1 MQTRGLAVTIVAL
14 AASCLAYA
22 AQNRSRSPAPIPAI
36 TTTREVH
43 NLPLAQAVH
52 GYPVYLHAVVTYYD
66 PYAYVKHGA
75 LFVCDRS
82 GCLFVYVP
90 VPPVLPLHAGD
101 TVVVRGVTGSGK
113 FAPIVEASHVRI
125 VGHSS
130 LPANPRRVSLTQMLT
145 GALDCQWVEF
155 EGRVRFAHLEPD
167 NVVLDIATGG
177 GSLEAISLR
186 DRHADYDALVDSL
199 VRIRANVAAVFNNR
213 RQMVGARLYFPSLAQ
228 IRVIQQAAADPFAQ
242 PADPISDLFRFRPD
256 PELIRR
262 VHVQGRVTLDW
273 PGHTLCIQELTNGVC
288 MHTSQSIAAPV
299 GSFVDVAGFPV
310 VNMFKPSLEDVV
322 FRPTEGAAALPQPDV
337 VTAAQAILGDL
348 DGRLVQM
355 DAEFIGRDP
364 ASDVPTLLLRSNG
377 LLFPAVLPPNSGLAE
392 KLPWKEGS
400 FLRITGVSSVQV
412 DSLTTE
418 LGDGAVR
425 PESLRILLRSPSDVA
440 VLRAPSWWNSKHA
453 LECFAAIG
461 LLVLIAFTWIV
472 VLRHS
477 VKLRTR
483 ELRLSEERLRH
494 LSEHDALT
502 GLPNRLHLNDRLQ
515 SALERAAQNGKR
527 LGLLMVDL
535 DGFKAVNDELG
546 HRAGDKL
553 LRMVAER
560 LRVCVRLTDA
570 VARVGGDEFI
580 VLLPDLRHPAEA
592 ASIAR
597 KIVSAIAA
605 PFAIDHAIASVTA
618 SVGAVISSPGGS
630 NLEAMLQCAD
640 QAMYAAKEKGKNCVH
655 AFIPT
660 RGPFLAASTR
670 RPRK

>member
-1 MQTRGLAVTIVAL
+1 MQTRGLFVTVVAL
-14 AASCLAYA
+14 AASCLANA
-22 AQNRSRSPAPIPAI
+22 AQDRPRSHAPLPVIA
-36 TTTREVH
+36 TTRDVH
-43 NLPLAQAVH
+43 DLPLAQAAH
-52 GYPVYLHAVVTYYD
+52 GYPVLLRAVVTYYD
-66 PYAYVKHGA
+66 PNAYVKHGA

-90 VPPVLPLHAGD
+90 VPPVLPLRAGD
-101 TVVVRGVTGSGK
+101 TVAITGVTGSGK
-113 FAPIVEASHVRI
+113 FAPIVQASQVRI

-145 GALDCQWVEF
+145 GALDCQWVEL

-167 NVVLDIATGG
+167 NVVLDIAAEG
-177 GSLEAISLR
+177 GSLQAVSLR

-199 VRIRANVAAVFNNR
+199 VRIRANVASVFNNR
-213 RQMVGARLYFPSLAQ
+213 RQMVGARLYFPNLSQ
-228 IRVIQQAAADPFAQ
+228 IRVLQQAPPDPFAQ
-242 PADPISDLFRFRPD
+242 PAVPISDLFRFSPD

-273 PGHTLCIQELTNGVC
+273 PGRTLCIQELADGVC
-288 MHTSQSIAAPV
+288 MHTSQSIPAPV

-310 VNMFKPSLEDVV
+310 VNLFKPSLEDVV
-322 FRPTEGAAALPQPDV
+322 FRPTQGAAALPQPAV

-348 DGRLVQM
+348 DGRLVQI

-377 LLFPAVLPPNSGLAE
+377 VLFPAVLPPNSDSAQ

-400 FLRITGVSSVQV
+400 VLRITGISTVLVN
-412 DSLTTE
+412 SLGTE
-418 LGDGAVR
+418 LGDGTVR
-425 PESLRILLRSPSDVA
+425 PESLKLLLRSPSDVA

-461 LLVLIAFTWIV
+461 LLVLIAFAWIA

-477 VKLRTR
+477 VKQRTR

-515 SALERAAQNGKR
+515 SAFERAAQNGNR
-527 LGLLMVDL
+527 LGMLMVDL

-546 HRAGDKL
+546 HQAGDKL
-553 LRMVAER
+553 LREAAER
-560 LRVCVRLTDA
+560 LRLCVRLTDA

-580 VLLPDLRHPAEA
+580 VLLPDLRNPEEA
-592 ASIAR
+592 ASIAQ
-597 KIVSAIAA
+597 KIVLAIAN
-605 PFAIDHAIASVTA
+605 PFAISHTLAAVTA
-618 SVGAVISSPGGS
+618 SVGVVTYPEASSDP
-630 NLEAMLQCAD
+630 ETMLQCAD
-640 QAMYAAKEKGKNCVH
+640 QAMYAAKENGKNCVH
-655 AFIPT
+655 VFIPI
-660 RGPFLAASTR
+660 RGPFLASSR
-670 RPRK
+670 